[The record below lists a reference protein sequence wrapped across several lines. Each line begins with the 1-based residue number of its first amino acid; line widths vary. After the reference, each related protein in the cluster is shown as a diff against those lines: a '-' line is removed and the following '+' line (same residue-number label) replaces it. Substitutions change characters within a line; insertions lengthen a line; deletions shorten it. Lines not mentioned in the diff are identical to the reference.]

1 MLVHACR
8 YLLFRQEQAL
18 LRALIYGLA
27 ILHLGP
33 GFAFAVVAFGCD
45 SLDPALGAV
54 CQQDT
59 FALFIQLTLAA
70 WAVMITVLLLKIFIT
85 KWINKK

>member
-1 MLVHACR
+1 MLR
-8 YLLFRQEQAL
+8 G
-18 LRALIYGLA
+18 LIYGLS

-45 SLDPALGAV
+45 GSTPGLEGI

-59 FALFIQLTLAA
+59 FAAFIKLTLAA
-70 WAVMITVLLLKIFIT
+70 WGLMIAVLLLKIIIT
-85 KWINKK
+85 NYINKNK

>member
-1 MLVHACR
+1 MLR
-8 YLLFRQEQAL
+8 G
-18 LRALIYGLA
+18 LIYGLS

-45 SLDPALGAV
+45 GMTPVLESI

-59 FALFIQLTLAA
+59 FAAFIKLTLAA
-70 WAVMITVLLLKIFIT
+70 WGVMIVVLLLKITIT
-85 KWINKK
+85 NYINKYK

>member
-1 MLVHACR
+1 V
-8 YLLFRQEQAL
+8 
-18 LRALIYGLA
+18 LRGLIYGLS

-45 SLDPALGAV
+45 GMSSFSGLESI

-59 FALFIQLTLAA
+59 FAAFIKLTLAA
-70 WAVMITVLLLKIFIT
+70 WAVMVAALLLKIIIT
-85 KWINKK
+85 NYINKNK

>member
-1 MLVHACR
+1 M
-8 YLLFRQEQAL
+8 

-33 GFAFAVVAFGCD
+33 GFAFVVVAFGCD
-45 SLDPALGAV
+45 GMNPMFDLI

-59 FALFIQLTLAA
+59 FAAFIKLTLMA
-70 WAVMITVLLLKIFIT
+70 WGIMIVGLLLKIYIT
-85 KWINKK
+85 KWINKG

>member
-1 MLVHACR
+1 MLR
-8 YLLFRQEQAL
+8 G
-18 LRALIYGLA
+18 LIYGLS

-45 SLDPALGAV
+45 GNASSTSLESI

-59 FALFIQLTLAA
+59 FAAFIKLTLAA
-70 WAVMITVLLLKIFIT
+70 WGVMIAALLLKITIT
-85 KWINKK
+85 NYMNKNK

>member
-1 MLVHACR
+1 MLRV
-8 YLLFRQEQAL
+8 LM
-18 LRALIYGLA
+18 YGLS

-45 SLDPALGAV
+45 GNASSSGLEGL

-59 FALFIQLTLAA
+59 FSAFIKLTLAA
-70 WAVMITVLLLKIFIT
+70 WGVMIAILLLKIIVT
-85 KWINKK
+85 NYMNKYK

>member
-1 MLVHACR
+1 M
-8 YLLFRQEQAL
+8 

-45 SLDPALGAV
+45 SLDPMLGAM

-70 WAVMITVLLLKIFIT
+70 WAAMITVLLLKIIIIRY
-85 KWINKK
+85 INK

>member
-1 MLVHACR
+1 V
-8 YLLFRQEQAL
+8 
-18 LRALIYGLA
+18 LRGLIYCLS

-45 SLDPALGAV
+45 GNASSAGLESI

-59 FALFIQLTLAA
+59 FAAFIKLTLAA
-70 WAVMITVLLLKIFIT
+70 WGVMVAALLMKIIII
-85 KWINKK
+85 KYINNYK

>member
-1 MLVHACR
+1 MRINV
-8 YLLFRQEQAL
+8 FRG
-18 LRALIYGLA
+18 LIYGLS

-45 SLDPALGAV
+45 GGSSFNGLEKI

-59 FALFIQLTLAA
+59 FAAFIQLTLVA
-70 WAVMITVLLLKIFIT
+70 WCVLIIALMLKIIIT
-85 KWINKK
+85 NYMN

>member
-1 MLVHACR
+1 V
-8 YLLFRQEQAL
+8 
-18 LRALIYGLA
+18 LRGLIYGLS

-45 SLDPALGAV
+45 GAAPALENI

-59 FALFIQLTLAA
+59 FAAFIKLTLTA
-70 WAVMITVLLLKIFIT
+70 WAVMITALLLKMTIT
-85 KWINKK
+85 KYMNKNK

>member
-1 MLVHACR
+1 MLR
-8 YLLFRQEQAL
+8 G
-18 LRALIYGLA
+18 LIYGLS

-45 SLDPALGAV
+45 GMSSSSSLEGI

-59 FALFIQLTLAA
+59 FAAFIRLTLMA
-70 WAVMITVLLLKIFIT
+70 WGVMIAALLMKIIIT
-85 KWINKK
+85 KYINNYK

>member
-1 MLVHACR
+1 MLR
-8 YLLFRQEQAL
+8 G
-18 LRALIYGLA
+18 LIYGLS

-45 SLDPALGAV
+45 GNASSTGLESI

-59 FALFIQLTLAA
+59 FAAFIKLTLAA
-70 WAVMITVLLLKIFIT
+70 WAVMITLLMLKTIIT
-85 KWINKK
+85 KYINKNK

>member
-1 MLVHACR
+1 MLH
-8 YLLFRQEQAL
+8 
-18 LRALIYGLA
+18 ALIYGLA

-45 SLDPALGAV
+45 TLDPMLGHM

-59 FALFIQLTLAA
+59 FALFIRLTLAA

-85 KWINKK
+85 KWMNKK

>member
-1 MLVHACR
+1 M
-8 YLLFRQEQAL
+8 

-33 GFAFAVVAFGCD
+33 GFAFAVLAFGCD
-45 SLDPALGAV
+45 TLDPALRAM

-59 FALFIQLTLAA
+59 FALFIKLTLAA
-70 WAVMITVLLLKIFIT
+70 WAVMIAGLAIKIIIT
-85 KWINKK
+85 KWINKNK

>member
-1 MLVHACR
+1 MLH
-8 YLLFRQEQAL
+8 
-18 LRALIYGLA
+18 ALIYGLA

-45 SLDPALGAV
+45 TLDPMLGPM

-59 FALFIQLTLAA
+59 FALFIRLTLAA

-85 KWINKK
+85 KWMNKK

>member
-1 MLVHACR
+1 M
-8 YLLFRQEQAL
+8 F
-18 LRALIYGLA
+18 RALIYALS

-45 SLDPALGAV
+45 SSLSWFESI

-59 FALFIQLTLAA
+59 FSAFIKLTLGA
-70 WAVMITVLLLKIFIT
+70 WAVMIVVLLAVLAYSRST
-85 KWINKK
+85 R